1 MLCYVKRSVYPK
13 SAGRVVTAVS
23 LFRESP
29 RMWNIDAPMRPRPP
43 PGYGYWVD
51 MEANLQ
57 PITGPGIESEVLR
70 NADLRVPS

>member
-1 MLCYVKRSVYPK
+1 
-13 SAGRVVTAVS
+13 
-23 LFRESP
+23 
-29 RMWNIDAPMRPRPP
+29 MWNIDAPMRPRPP